1 MLDEVVQYWYSL
13 LLLWKENFKFMKH
26 KNDFVTVSL
35 YFLLITT
42 DKISRVFNTGVAY
55 QGCSSV
61 AVDTSKYQ
69 RLSAGFNKIV
79 FLWTF
84 FSNLKVFKTFALEI
98 CAEWCWRGGG
108 KGLFFSYLIWNIFS
122 LILCTNHGGTC
133 RRIYIDSS
141 AALNLA
147 WSSIFGI

>member
-1 MLDEVVQYWYSL
+1 
-13 LLLWKENFKFMKH
+13 MKH

-69 RLSAGFNKIV
+69 RLSAGFNKVV
-79 FLWTF
+79 FFCKL
-84 FSNLKVFKTFALEI
+84 FSQI
-98 CAEWCWRGGG
+98 
-108 KGLFFSYLIWNIFS
+108 
-122 LILCTNHGGTC
+122 
-133 RRIYIDSS
+133 
-141 AALNLA
+141 
-147 WSSIFGI
+147 

>member
-1 MLDEVVQYWYSL
+1 
-13 LLLWKENFKFMKH
+13 MKH

-79 FLWTF
+79 FFANF
-84 FSNLKVFKTFALEI
+84 FLKFKSFQNF
-98 CAEWCWRGGG
+98 C
-108 KGLFFSYLIWNIFS
+108 S
-122 LILCTNHGGTC
+122 
-133 RRIYIDSS
+133 
-141 AALNLA
+141 
-147 WSSIFGI
+147 

>member
-1 MLDEVVQYWYSL
+1 
-13 LLLWKENFKFMKH
+13 MKH

-79 FLWTF
+79 FFLQTF
-84 FSNLKVFKTFALEI
+84 FSNLKVFKTSALEI
-98 CAEWCWRGGG
+98 CAE
-108 KGLFFSYLIWNIFS
+108 
-122 LILCTNHGGTC
+122 
-133 RRIYIDSS
+133 
-141 AALNLA
+141 
-147 WSSIFGI
+147 